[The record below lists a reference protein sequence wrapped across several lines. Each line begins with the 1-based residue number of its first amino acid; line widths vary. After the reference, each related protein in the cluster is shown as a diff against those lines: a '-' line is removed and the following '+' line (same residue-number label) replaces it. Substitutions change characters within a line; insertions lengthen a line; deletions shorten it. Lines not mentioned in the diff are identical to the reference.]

1 MVDTGQIRISPETLS
16 LIAEIDE
23 FKGAWRAFGTL
34 APERL
39 SVLRRVATIE
49 SVGSSRRIE
58 GTQFSD
64 RDVGHLLDK
73 LEVQSI
79 ANHCRGPVSVS
90 VGRGDGRAS
99 SHGFADSQQV
109 QTLRWRWS
117 AKRTS
122 LVDVRRICLPASF
135 PAGFAHSDATN
146 GARSYAFLRRY
157 HWHARVWKAMGKLAR
172 IPFGLLCNRSRG
184 PAAYTSARIP

>member
-34 APERL
+34 APEPL
-39 SVLRRVATIE
+39 SGLRRVATIE
-49 SVGSSRRIE
+49 SIGSSTRIE
-58 GTQFSD
+58 DSQPSA
-64 RDVGHLLDK
+64 RDVEHLLDN
-73 LEVQSI
+73 LEVQPI
-79 ANHCRGPVSVS
+79 ANHCLGPVSVS
-90 VGRGDGRAS
+90 PGSGDGRPS
-99 SHGFADSQQV
+99 SHGFADSQKV
-109 QTLRWRWS
+109 QALRRRWS

-135 PAGFAHSDATN
+135 PTGFAHSDAIN
-146 GARSYAFLRRY
+146 GARNYSFLRRY
-157 HWHARVWKAMGKLAR
+157 HWHARVWKVMGKLAR

-184 PAAYTSARIP
+184 PEAYTSARIP